1 MDHCNAV
8 VSWLT
13 NIDWSQVQWNQLW
26 SFSDFHWVYGKT
38 PFSQLQVPATVTF
51 FYLITI
57 FMLQKWMKDRE
68 AWSLKTFSLF
78 HNLFLTLLSCAMVGG
93 VLYGAFEKAGLLGP
107 WSGLMCHQEAD
118 PMYGTLYYWS
128 YIYYLSKIY
137 EPTGS
142 YPLVLKKKPLIFLHV
157 YHHFVMP
164 YVGWAGLQG
173 RWAMA
178 LWTSCLTNGS
188 VHILMYYYYL
198 VSSMGYSPWWKKYLT
213 MMQIV
218 QFMIGTALSYV
229 YFYYYFVDFT
239 VDGTLSP
246 SFKQGC
252 TGDTW
257 AVLSMFSVNTSFLL
271 LFVRWY
277 FENYRSS
284 AVMSKRRGVAGPT
297 SRSE

>member
-13 NIDWSQVQWNQLW
+13 NINWSQVQWNQLW

-137 EPTGS
+137 ELTDS
-142 YPLVLKKKPLIFLHV
+142 YLLVLKKNHSYSCTCTTILWCHTLVGLVCKADGRWPCGLHV
-157 YHHFVMP
+157 SRM
-164 YVGWAGLQG
+164 G
-173 RWAMA
+173 RS
-178 LWTSCLTNGS
+178 T
-188 VHILMYYYYL
+188 
-198 VSSMGYSPWWKKYLT
+198 
-213 MMQIV
+213 
-218 QFMIGTALSYV
+218 F
-229 YFYYYFVDFT
+229 
-239 VDGTLSP
+239 
-246 SFKQGC
+246 
-252 TGDTW
+252 
-257 AVLSMFSVNTSFLL
+257 
-271 LFVRWY
+271 
-277 FENYRSS
+277 
-284 AVMSKRRGVAGPT
+284 
-297 SRSE
+297 